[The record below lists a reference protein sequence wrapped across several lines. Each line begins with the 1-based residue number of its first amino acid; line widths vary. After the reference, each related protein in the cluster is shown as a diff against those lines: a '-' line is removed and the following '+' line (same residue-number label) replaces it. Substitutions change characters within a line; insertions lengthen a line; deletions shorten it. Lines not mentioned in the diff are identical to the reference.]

1 MTQQF
6 ELGNILDNNEFLY
19 PPKNIDRAFIYNCPK
34 LSFKSIVGWINSVLL
49 MLFSNEKEQ
58 TIATCNNVN
67 ESHRHSDQQ
76 KKTDLKEERAYDSIY
91 IKFKNRKN

>member
-34 LSFKSIVGWINSVLL
+34 LSFKSIVEWINKLC
-49 MLFSNEKEQ
+49 
-58 TIATCNNVN
+58 TIHAV
-67 ESHRHSDQQ
+67 Q
-76 KKTDLKEERAYDSIY
+76 
-91 IKFKNRKN
+91 